1 MCLKFNVRRRR
12 RGMERKKVII
22 ELSVLTQRA
31 MAREIERDVEHLV
44 LPLKNVE
51 YGQTVIDE
59 VEIISVR

>member
-1 MCLKFNVRRRR
+1 
-12 RGMERKKVII
+12 MERKKVII

>member
-1 MCLKFNVRRRR
+1 MCLNFNVYRR

-31 MAREIERDVEHLV
+31 MAREIEMDVDHLV

-59 VEIISVR
+59 VNVKEVR